1 MKLKNIH
8 LKVCGMC
15 DAENI
20 TALAKLQPDFIGFIF
35 HEVSPRYCAKVPGT
49 AIPESIR
56 KTGVFVNKPIEYI
69 ALKKADFQLDYIQ
82 LHGSESPEFC
92 RKVSR
97 TVAPVI
103 KAFNLHS
110 GFDFARL
117 KAYAPFCDFF
127 LFDASGPK
135 AGGNGI
141 AFDWALLKKYT
152 KETPFLLSG
161 GIDETMAKTIKQI
174 NHPAFYGVDINSRFE
189 FRPGLKDI
197 NKIKRFKHA
206 LQS

>member
-1 MKLKNIH
+1 MNPTKIH
-8 LKVCGMC
+8 LKVCGMR
-15 DAENI
+15 DADNI

-35 HEVSPRYCAKVPGT
+35 HEVSPRYCEKVPET

-117 KAYAPFCDFF
+117 KAYVPFCDFF

-135 AGGNGI
+135 AGGNSI
-141 AFDWALLKKYT
+141 AFDWELLKLYEG
-152 KETPFLLSG
+152 ETPFLLSG
-161 GIDETMAKTIKQI
+161 GIDETMAGEIKKI

-189 FRPGLKDI
+189 IRPGLKDI

>member
-1 MKLKNIH
+1 MHSNKIH
-8 LKVCGMC
+8 LKVCGMR

-35 HEVSPRYCAKVPGT
+35 HEVSPRYCERVPET
-49 AIPESIR
+49 TIPENIR

-69 ALKKADFQLDYIQ
+69 FLKKEEFGLDYFQ
-82 LHGSESPEFC
+82 LHGSESPAFC
-92 RKVSR
+92 EQVRLQ
-97 TVAPVI
+97 AGPVI
-103 KAFNLHS
+103 KAFNLHP
-110 GFDFARL
+110 GFDFSKL

-141 AFDWALLKKYT
+141 AFDWELLKQYKG
-152 KETPFLLSG
+152 ETPFLLSG
-161 GIDETMAKTIKQI
+161 GIDETMAGEIKKI

-189 FRPGLKDI
+189 IRPGLKDI
-197 NKIKRFKHA
+197 NKIKRFKYA